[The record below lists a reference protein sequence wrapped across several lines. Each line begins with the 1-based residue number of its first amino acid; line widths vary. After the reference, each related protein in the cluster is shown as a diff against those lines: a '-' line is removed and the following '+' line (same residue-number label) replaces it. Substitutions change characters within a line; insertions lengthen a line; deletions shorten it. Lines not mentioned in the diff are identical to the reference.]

1 MKMSTAA
8 VLRALA
14 MLPGTLALTLSAVSK
29 VTPMQQGLAYDD
41 SASFA
46 TAAATEPWSMLEFS
60 SKPAVLRTNVSGAV
74 KLLDG
79 WMEASTDASLSLMLV
94 SGGSGLAPDVRTACG
109 DEPPKQAYVWM
120 VVISILILFATV
132 FVGAMCFNKPEP
144 PAGEN
149 TLLDTS
155 PMPLENACALHWG
168 NVASFCCAV
177 NNNIVLPGSVQD
189 FGEVGGSLGG
199 AGLRIGLWGA
209 GAIFSL
215 PLFLMFPVHKCSMAL
230 KMQALF
236 VVIGNCIMIY
246 GLFQQTA
253 SWLLIGRFI
262 TGLEGG
268 IKFTLD
274 YMSLYL
280 TPPGDARS
288 TALYNTRI
296 ATSVGNAFGMITQ
309 TVLWLFFANI
319 IPQSLVVSRFPSE
332 GVAHATFP
340 LIFMSMFGMVYF
352 LGVTFMFKEPIPYT
366 DSPKTNRSRN
376 VSPWAGILAT
386 CGCQY
391 ARCMTNQV
399 LKCGVVLLMSLDF
412 CMGSH
417 AGLVLF
423 AFQVSVVFSRS
434 IAKGLLDRVGDEA
447 KLMRILEVAEIG
459 SLVLL
464 FRLFGVSSLG
474 LFMYLIGLAV
484 FFNANT
490 AVAVINISIGAEST
504 DEDSIFT
511 SKKALA
517 VYVFVMQMLAWLLG
531 PVVSF
536 GMVSRSMGQNA
547 CASLATALT
556 VCQVMLT
563 YSFIQPKSEKH
574 DKDVQPALPMQA
586 ERA

>member
-230 KMQALF
+230 KMMDGKTVRPQKMVTHNWSNLFRDLVACIVSDALNESTFGLVADLLDFDMPALERMLDAKALKKSYWVCAFSVNQHQSICAHNPARTVDPKTGVEHPVCSCGATVYFNNTPPLREIDSKSIHCQMNKFDDMMSFLSAADSNFSQVIAVDRAFGLFNRAWCVAELAAADNMGMRQHLKLASHEAMHDEEATRHLKALNVEQMQAARAEDVQEILAKIHDIPAFNAHLQELLFGEQGLFDRWQNFDVLEQEAEVGRLALF
-236 VVIGNCIMIY
+236 ADTLARRAMFATSISSRLGDDKSPSSNNVSEATPVR
-246 GLFQQTA
+246 
-253 SWLLIGRFI
+253 IGRGHAEDE
-262 TGLEGG
+262 T
-268 IKFTLD
+268 K
-274 YMSLYL
+274 
-280 TPPGDARS
+280 
-288 TALYNTRI
+288 
-296 ATSVGNAFGMITQ
+296 
-309 TVLWLFFANI
+309 
-319 IPQSLVVSRFPSE
+319 
-332 GVAHATFP
+332 VA
-340 LIFMSMFGMVYF
+340 S
-352 LGVTFMFKEPIPYT
+352 
-366 DSPKTNRSRN
+366 
-376 VSPWAGILAT
+376 
-386 CGCQY
+386 
-391 ARCMTNQV
+391 
-399 LKCGVVLLMSLDF
+399 
-412 CMGSH
+412 
-417 AGLVLF
+417 
-423 AFQVSVVFSRS
+423 
-434 IAKGLLDRVGDEA
+434 
-447 KLMRILEVAEIG
+447 
-459 SLVLL
+459 
-464 FRLFGVSSLG
+464 
-474 LFMYLIGLAV
+474 AV
-484 FFNANT
+484 
-490 AVAVINISIGAEST
+490 
-504 DEDSIFT
+504 
-511 SKKALA
+511 
-517 VYVFVMQMLAWLLG
+517 
-531 PVVSF
+531 
-536 GMVSRSMGQNA
+536 
-547 CASLATALT
+547 
-556 VCQVMLT
+556 
-563 YSFIQPKSEKH
+563 
-574 DKDVQPALPMQA
+574 
-586 ERA
+586 